1 VNDQIVHHLHH
12 GNITAK
18 PDVARFRGNTV
29 VFTDGSEE
37 QIDLVLF
44 ATGYEYAIPYVDH
57 DLFDWRHGHPQLYL
71 NIFNRNVDNLYVLGF
86 IEFADAA
93 YQRFDEM
100 AQLIAYDICARDS
113 DKQRLRE
120 LKRTHRPD
128 LRGGMDY
135 IDSPRHANYVET
147 HTYQH
152 VLAELRDSFG
162 LDAVDDDTHTALRG
176 HAAATTDR

>member
-1 VNDQIVHHLHH
+1 
-12 GNITAK
+12 
-18 PDVARFRGNTV
+18 
-29 VFTDGSEE
+29 
-37 QIDLVLF
+37 
-44 ATGYEYAIPYVDH
+44 
-57 DLFDWRHGHPQLYL
+57 LYL
-71 NIFNRNVDNLYVLGF
+71 NIFKRNIENLYVLGF

-93 YQRFDEM
+93 YHRFDEM
-100 AQLIAYDICARDS
+100 AQLIAYDICARDP

-120 LKRTHRPD
+120 LKRTHHPD

-162 LDAVDDDTHTALRG
+162 LDAVDDDTHTALRDQL
-176 HAAATTDR
+176 AAAADR